1 MPGSTGVVSAERT
14 PDLRLGAR
22 PGAFGRAAQG
32 RRGGLAT
39 DSRMLVGVLMP
50 TRSSRPAAPRRPH
63 LLRIAALCCAGV
75 LFGANAWADEP
86 PFETVELR
94 VIGRPI
100 QVWPVQLT
108 GKCGANT
115 SDILVISVAG
125 GPPDEQR
132 EVSVFPC
139 GRGASGEASTPL
151 RIPVPADAVALDV
164 ADVDDRPGGE
174 LVWLDHR
181 GLTLIRP
188 FGDTPPRRIDFE
200 TPLPLPPRQRLVSR
214 MPLVDDWD
222 NDGRAKAFVPATTG
236 GLLVD
241 LVSGEQRAIEMP
253 IVAQYE
259 TWDPDL
265 PARVRKLMIAMLH
278 WPVLRRGDD
287 NGDGRPDLFA
297 LTRWEIAIYHETGE
311 GLPSE
316 PSRRIRL
323 RPFDAE
329 TELRFET
336 TEITYFA
343 TDVNGDDLVDLML
356 HRISGGFND
365 GLSETDFY
373 FNRRD
378 AEGRAG
384 VDTDRA
390 PDLQFRLEKGFSGI
404 DPIDLD
410 GDGHV
415 ELIESSV
422 KFGIMQVVRVLL
434 TRKAEIKVRVLTA
447 GPDGELRTSW
457 SEDMTFKLNFSEG
470 RVDGLLPNSEGDWNG
485 DGLKDALYQH
495 NSDTLGVR
503 LGVLRENG
511 PGFGSKVAEQPS
523 RVSAGFLRVS
533 DLDGDGLDDFVSYDP
548 RDAEGRLYVSY
559 NRGVLPGTAPRME
572 AAD

>member
-1 MPGSTGVVSAERT
+1 
-14 PDLRLGAR
+14 
-22 PGAFGRAAQG
+22 
-32 RRGGLAT
+32 
-39 DSRMLVGVLMP
+39 MLVGVKPPPPPHALP
-50 TRSSRPAAPRRPH
+50 RQPRRRRARA
-63 LLRIAALCCAGV
+63 LRAGLALALV
-75 LFGANAWADEP
+75 LSGGALADDEP

-100 QVWPVQLT
+100 QVWPVRLS
-108 GKCGANT
+108 GKCGPNT

-139 GRGASGEASTPL
+139 GRGAGGAATTPL
-151 RIPVPADAVALDV
+151 RIPVPPDAVALDV
-164 ADVDDRPGGE
+164 ADVDERPGGE

-181 GLTLIRP
+181 GLTLVRP
-188 FGDTPPRRIDFE
+188 FGDAPPRRIELDAG
-200 TPLPLPPRQRLVSR
+200 LPLPPRQRLVSR

-222 NDGRAKAFVPATTG
+222 NDGRAKALLPATTG
-236 GLLVD
+236 GVLVD
-241 LVSGEQRAIEMP
+241 LESGEQRGIEMP
-253 IVAQYE
+253 IVAQYD

-265 PARVRKLMIAMLH
+265 PARVRKLLIAMLH

-311 GLPSE
+311 GLPTE

-365 GLSETDFY
+365 GLSETDFF

-378 AEGRAG
+378 DEGRAG
-384 VDTDRA
+384 VDADRE
-390 PDLQFRLEKGFSGI
+390 PDKQFRLEKGFSGI
-404 DPIDLD
+404 EPIDLD
-410 GDGHV
+410 GDGRV

-434 TRKAEIKVRVLTA
+434 TRKAEIKVRVLTTDE
-447 GPDGELRTSW
+447 DGELRESW

-485 DGLKDALYQH
+485 DGRRDALYQH
-495 NSDTLGVR
+495 SGDTLGVR
-503 LGVLRENG
+503 LGVARDKG

-559 NRGVLPGTAPRME
+559 NRGVLPGTAPRMQPAE
-572 AAD
+572 